1 MKQSWGIFF
10 KFFCTGFAERDKRAE
25 KYKHGGSWVSVCL
38 HSQVM
43 VCWAWLLLLTHT
55 VSSLKTSKAAMKGT
69 VSVHCFEYKNEGT
82 LFSHHQSALVHS
94 VFAFAVS
101 EKMLWSGRKKS
112 TVTVLY
118 CQQNKPN
125 FTYQAEV
132 H

>member
-1 MKQSWGIFF
+1 
-10 KFFCTGFAERDKRAE
+10 
-25 KYKHGGSWVSVCL
+25 
-38 HSQVM
+38 
-43 VCWAWLLLLTHT
+43 
-55 VSSLKTSKAAMKGT
+55 MKGT

-101 EKMLWSGRKKS
+101 EKMLWSGRKKF